1 LFKPEDLFKNA
12 ILFLLLVLLP
22 IASSLFTVTEVLDG
36 LSATSREEILEKLT
50 NRCGVIGARV
60 HTEAFFKPIFN
71 IMVRRFFEYGENDG
85 EKLSKLGRE
94 YNKQAGVTIESF
106 AFNSKSELIKSD
118 FSSPELCDVIIFF
131 WEEINGLD
139 HTRFYDQVKPAM
151 QKYFGR
157 DFHPRKIKKLRNR
170 IFTFVAGNQPGM
182 IFYSLKRE
190 ADREGFR
197 GLFLIVRNLP
207 NHIDILN
214 KSMASTEFKDTG
226 LAMISNGTDKQII
239 SSNLDAKKVREIELE
254 MMKDNINVIEKYG
267 QIWKLTNFSDFSIM
281 AAGSFDKNIFEIL
294 RKIAILI
301 SVFFTV
307 LGGAVIIRSRISSAR
322 IRISIRLKL
331 IAVFLFAVYLPL
343 IGLFHLSF
351 KGLQNRRQVLENEA
365 RKAMLD
371 TLYQIDSDFM
381 AKEAEIKAIFDRVF
395 HDRTW
400 QSRLSKDWAENDCMM
415 RTVAGVNVEGE
426 SFFNWL
432 EIRNT
437 DLEQIFCTARGEAN
451 NRIKDLNRVMAQIS
465 LEKFAPE
472 NVSQVGKKMR
482 QSDFLIRSIM
492 ENPVLGFSHYFESPG
507 ELVEMEFEG
516 AFLYWYWNYY
526 KNPVGNVVF
535 FSSNTKAQFNAVN
548 YLEKKLLER
557 FHFGNSQLELV
568 SYHPSEQKWVPSGK
582 DIHSAIEMLIR
593 IGIINQRITS
603 TKIEI
608 DGQVYL
614 ATCFPGIKIRDV
626 FIACLYPIAEIN
638 SRIDL
643 MRHQI
648 YFGMFLILLV
658 AVLTGLLLTRTF
670 LQPVGELNTG
680 LNALRK
686 RETEF
691 RVNIGNNDEFGSLGE
706 TFNQMMV
713 EVSEMLLA
721 GAVQQ
726 CLIPTDPPQFEGYE
740 LILHNQMATDVGGD
754 YADAF
759 ALPDNRFLLVMGDVT
774 GHGVSSSIL
783 TAMVKA
789 LIFRFSQRHQDLSLI
804 MRDLS
809 HMIFDLLHH
818 RKLMTFC
825 AIIIEQNTGN
835 YMLANAGH
843 PFPMICNPNGSSRTI
858 EHNSLPLGVSK
869 KRSSYST
876 TSGTIEP
883 GEVLILYTDGIAEAT
898 NSKGQMFGFD
908 RVRNIVGENCHQ
920 SGKAIKEE
928 LLNQFWSHYTEKHLD
943 DDLTFIILKR
953 LSDHALEQ

>member
-1 LFKPEDLFKNA
+1 MYKPEDLFKNA
-12 ILFLLLVLLP
+12 LLFLLLVLLP
-22 IASSLFTVTEVLDG
+22 IASSLFTVTEVLEE
-36 LSATSREEILEKLT
+36 LSASRREEILEKLT
-50 NRCGVIGARV
+50 NRCEAVGAGA
-60 HTEAFFKPIFN
+60 HSEAFFKPIFN
-71 IMVRRFFEYGENDG
+71 NMVRRFFEYGENDG
-85 EKLSKLGRE
+85 EKLSQLGRE

-131 WEEINGLD
+131 WEEINGLE
-139 HTRFYDQVKPAM
+139 HTRFYDQVKPSM

-157 DFHPRKIKKLRNR
+157 DFNSNKVKRLRNQ

-182 IFYSLKRE
+182 IFFSLKRE
-190 ADREGFR
+190 AGKEGFR

-214 KSMASTEFKDTG
+214 KSISSAEFKDAN
-226 LAMISNGTDKQII
+226 LAMISNGPNKQII
-239 SSNLDAKKVREIELE
+239 SSNLDSKKVREIELQMLKE
-254 MMKDNINVIEKYG
+254 NINIIEESGY
-267 QIWKLTNFSDFSIM
+267 IWKLTNFSDFSIM
-281 AAGSFDKNIFEIL
+281 AAGRFDKNFFEIL

-301 SVFFTV
+301 SVFFAI
-307 LGGAVIIRSRISSAR
+307 LGGAAIIRSHVSSSRIWV
-322 IRISIRLKL
+322 SIRLKL
-331 IAVFLFAVYLPL
+331 VAVFLFAVYLPL
-343 IGLFHLSF
+343 VGLFHLSF
-351 KGLQNRRQVLENEA
+351 KGLQDRRQVLENDA

-371 TLYQIDSDFM
+371 TLYQIDSDFI

-395 HDRTW
+395 HDCTW
-400 QSRLSKDWAENDCMM
+400 QSRLSKNWAENDRMM
-415 RTVAGVNVEGE
+415 RTVAGVNTKGE

-472 NVSQVGKKMR
+472 SVSPVGKKMR

-492 ENPVLGFSHYFESPG
+492 ENPVLGFSHYFEVPG

-516 AFLYWYWNYY
+516 AFLYWYWNFY

-557 FHFGNSQLELV
+557 FNFGNSQLELV

-582 DIHSAIEMLIR
+582 EIHSAIERLVK

-603 TKIEI
+603 TRIEI
-608 DGQVYL
+608 DGQAYL

-626 FIACLYPIAEIN
+626 FIACLYPVAEIN
-638 SRIDL
+638 SKIDL

-706 TFNQMMV
+706 T
-713 EVSEMLLA
+713 
-721 GAVQQ
+721 
-726 CLIPTDPPQFEGYE
+726 
-740 LILHNQMATDVGGD
+740 
-754 YADAF
+754 
-759 ALPDNRFLLVMGDVT
+759 
-774 GHGVSSSIL
+774 
-783 TAMVKA
+783 
-789 LIFRFSQRHQDLSLI
+789 
-804 MRDLS
+804 
-809 HMIFDLLHH
+809 
-818 RKLMTFC
+818 
-825 AIIIEQNTGN
+825 
-835 YMLANAGH
+835 
-843 PFPMICNPNGSSRTI
+843 
-858 EHNSLPLGVSK
+858 
-869 KRSSYST
+869 
-876 TSGTIEP
+876 
-883 GEVLILYTDGIAEAT
+883 
-898 NSKGQMFGFD
+898 
-908 RVRNIVGENCHQ
+908 
-920 SGKAIKEE
+920 
-928 LLNQFWSHYTEKHLD
+928 
-943 DDLTFIILKR
+943 
-953 LSDHALEQ
+953 